1 MTLEQPPTEPPAQP
15 PARTAAT
22 AKKPKSAATYLRNFA
37 IHAGI
42 FAIANFL
49 LSFSGNSWIAGVFSG
64 EWPFNTLLSGIDGP
78 FLANT
83 TRIWTIV
90 LAVDAIYA
98 LVKAG
103 TAASRNSA

>member
-1 MTLEQPPTEPPAQP
+1 MTHEQPPAGPPTNAP
-15 PARTAAT
+15 AT
-22 AKKPKSAATYLRNFA
+22 AKHPKTAGVYLRNFA

-42 FAIANFL
+42 FALANL
-49 LSFSGNSWIAGVFSG
+49 ILSFSGNSWISGVISG
-64 EWPFNTLLSGIDGP
+64 EWPVNTLLAGVDGP
-78 FLANT
+78 FLVNT

-103 TAASRNSA
+103 SAASRTGA